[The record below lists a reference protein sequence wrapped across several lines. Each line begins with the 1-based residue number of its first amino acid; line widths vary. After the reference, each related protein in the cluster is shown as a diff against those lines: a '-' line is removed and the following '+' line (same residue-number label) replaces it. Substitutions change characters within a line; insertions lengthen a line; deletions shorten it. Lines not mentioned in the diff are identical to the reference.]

1 MFDLVIRN
9 GTVIDGTG
17 IPGRVADVAVSEG
30 RIVAVGEVTE
40 QGENEIDASGLIVAP
55 GFVDVH
61 THFDAQVFWDTTLS
75 PSPLHGVTTVISGNC
90 GFTIA
95 PLEAEHGDYMMEMLA
110 RVEGMPLTSLQ
121 EGVPWNWRT
130 FGEYLDAIDGTLMPN
145 AGFLVGHSAIRRTV
159 MGERSVGEFAS
170 EGELQSMKELLA
182 ESISAGGLGFSSS
195 WAKTHNDADGE
206 AVPSRHAS
214 ETELIELC
222 SVLRDSDAVA
232 LEFIPTIERFDNE
245 VYQLLTDMSVA
256 ADKPLNW
263 NVIFV
268 NARQADLIEEK
279 LQASDYAARQGG
291 RVIALTAPMP
301 AVSRLCFESG
311 FLLDTLHGWTEPMAL
326 PPEEKLALLSD
337 PERRKALDED
347 AQRPSAFRGVARWE
361 RLTVG
366 EVTKESL
373 KHLEGRTIGEIA
385 DETGKS
391 AWDTLCEIVVED
403 DLKTGLY
410 PPAAGDNDESWAL
423 RQALWNDERC
433 LIGASDAGAHLDFL
447 ATFNYSTY
455 LLAAA
460 RDRSLLSLESAVN
473 KLTDVP
479 ARLYGL
485 KERGRV
491 EEGWWADLVVFD
503 AAEVAPA
510 EVEVTKICLVVPGGC
525 IARPLEYITCLSM
538 VNMRFEMVALPM
550 PGLGLFFVREGTPN
564 QYPLMNDGVSGLVRR
579 GRGL

>member
-1 MFDLVIRN
+1 MFDVVIRN
-9 GTVIDGTG
+9 GLVVDGTG
-17 IPGRVADVAVSEG
+17 SPGRLADVAISDG
-30 RIVAVGEVTE
+30 RIVAVGEVSDS
-40 QGENEIDASGLIVAP
+40 GDREIDAEGFVVAP

-95 PLEAEHGDYMMEMLA
+95 PLEPEHGDYMMQMLA

-130 FGEYLDAIDGTLMPN
+130 FGEYLDAIDGSLMPN
-145 AGFLVGHSAIRRTV
+145 AGFLVGHSALRRTV

-170 EGELQSMKELLA
+170 DDELRAMKELLA
-182 ESISAGGLGFSSS
+182 ESIAAGGLGFSSS
-195 WAKTHNDADGE
+195 WAKTHNDADGD

-214 ETELIELC
+214 ETELVELC
-222 SVLRDSDAVA
+222 SVLRDTSAVA
-232 LEFIPTIERFDNE
+232 LEFIPTIERFDEE

-256 ADKPLNW
+256 ADRPLNW
-263 NVIFV
+263 NVIFA
-268 NARQADLIEEK
+268 NARQADIIEEK
-279 LQASDYAARQGG
+279 LQASDFAAEQGG

-301 AVSRLCFESG
+301 AESRLCFESG
-311 FLLDTLHGWTEPMAL
+311 FLLDTLHGWSEPMAL
-326 PPEEKLALLSD
+326 PNEEKLALLSD
-337 PERRKALDED
+337 PERRNELNED
-347 AQRPSAFRGVARWE
+347 AQKPSAFRGVARWE

-366 EVTKESL
+366 EVTKEDL
-373 KHLEGRTIGEIA
+373 KHLEGRTIGDIA
-385 DETGKS
+385 EEWGKTP
-391 AWDTLCEIVVED
+391 WEVLCEIVVED

-410 PPAAGDNDESWAL
+410 PPAAGDNEESWAL
-423 RQALWNDERC
+423 RQALWNDDRC

-460 RDRSLLSLESAVN
+460 RDRNLLSLESAVQ

-485 KERGRV
+485 KDRGRI
-491 EEGWWADLVVFD
+491 EEGWCADLVIFD
-503 AAEVAPA
+503 ADNVAPA
-510 EVEVTKICLVVPGGC
+510 EIEVREDLPGGAWRLYSEA
-525 IARPLEYITCLSM
+525 IGVHHVFINGEQAVLDGQFTDARP
-538 VNMRFEMVALPM
+538 
-550 PGLGLFFVREGTPN
+550 GT
-564 QYPLMNDGVSGLVRR
+564 LLRSGRDTEPVTAA
-579 GRGL
+579 G

>member
-1 MFDLVIRN
+1 MFDVVIRN
-9 GTVIDGTG
+9 GLVVDGTG
-17 IPGRVADVAVSEG
+17 NPGRLADVAIRDG
-30 RIVAVGEVTE
+30 RIVAVGKVS
-40 QGENEIDASGLIVAP
+40 GRGDREIDAEGFVVAP

-95 PLEAEHGDYMMEMLA
+95 PLEPEHGDYMMQMLA

-121 EGVPWNWRT
+121 QGVPWNWRT
-130 FGEYLDAIDGTLMPN
+130 FGEYLDAIDGSLMPN

-159 MGERSVGEFAS
+159 MGERSVGELAS
-170 EGELQSMKELLA
+170 DDELRAMKELLA
-182 ESISAGGLGFSSS
+182 ESIAAGGLGFSSS
-195 WAKTHNDADGE
+195 WAKTHNDADGD

-214 ETELIELC
+214 ETELVELC
-222 SVLRDSDAVA
+222 SVLRDTSAVA
-232 LEFIPTIERFDNE
+232 LEFIPTIERFDDE

-256 ADKPLNW
+256 ADRPLNW
-263 NVIFV
+263 NVIFA
-268 NARQADLIEEK
+268 NARQTDVIEEK
-279 LQASDYAARQGG
+279 LRASDFAAEQGG

-301 AVSRLCFESG
+301 AESRLCFESG
-311 FLLDTLHGWTEPMAL
+311 FLLDTLHGWSEPMAL
-326 PPEEKLALLSD
+326 PNEEKLALLSD
-337 PERRKALDED
+337 PERRNELNED
-347 AQRPSAFRGVARWE
+347 AQKPSAFRGVARWE

-366 EVTKESL
+366 EVTKEDL
-373 KHLEGRTIGEIA
+373 KHLEGRTIGDIA
-385 DETGKS
+385 EELGKTPWE
-391 AWDTLCEIVVED
+391 ALCEIVVED

-410 PPAAGDNDESWAL
+410 PPAAGDNEESWAL

-460 RDRSLLSLESAVN
+460 RDRNMLSLESAVQ

-485 KERGRV
+485 KDRGRI
-491 EEGWWADLVVFD
+491 EEGWCADLVIFD
-503 AAEVAPA
+503 ADKVAPA
-510 EVEVTKICLVVPGGC
+510 EIEVREDLPGGAWRLYSEAVGVHHVF
-525 IARPLEYITCLSM
+525 INGEQAVLDGQFTDARP
-538 VNMRFEMVALPM
+538 
-550 PGLGLFFVREGTPN
+550 GT
-564 QYPLMNDGVSGLVRR
+564 LLRSGRDTEPVTAA
-579 GRGL
+579 G

>member
-1 MFDLVIRN
+1 MFDVVIRN
-9 GTVIDGTG
+9 GLVIDGTG
-17 IPGRVADVAVSEG
+17 APGQIADVALNDG
-30 RIVAVGEVTE
+30 RIAAVGEVSE
-40 QGENEIDASGLIVAP
+40 SGAREIDAKGLVVAP
-55 GFVDVH
+55 GFVDIH

-95 PLEAEHGDYMMEMLA
+95 PLEPEHGDYMMQMLA

-121 EGVPWNWRT
+121 QGVPWNWRT
-130 FGEYLDAIDGTLMPN
+130 FGEYLDAIDGSLMPN
-145 AGFLVGHSAIRRTV
+145 AGFLVGHSALRRTV

-170 EGELQSMKELLA
+170 EDELKAMKELLA
-182 ESISAGGLGFSSS
+182 ESIEAGGLGFSSS
-195 WAKTHNDADGE
+195 WAKTHNDADGD

-214 ETELIELC
+214 QRELVELC
-222 SVLRDSDAVA
+222 AVLKDSPAVA
-232 LEFIPTIERFDNE
+232 LEFIPTIERFDDE

-279 LQASDYAARQGG
+279 LQASDFAAQQGG

-301 AVSRLCFESG
+301 AESRLSFESG
-311 FLLDTLHGWTEPMAL
+311 FLLDTLHGWLEPMAL
-326 PPEEKLALLSD
+326 SNQQKLELLSD
-337 PERRKALDED
+337 PERRNKLNED
-347 AQRPSAFRGVARWE
+347 AQKPSAFRGVARWE

-366 EVTKESL
+366 EVSKEDL
-373 KHLEGRTIGEIA
+373 KHLEGRTIGDIA
-385 DETGKS
+385 EELGKTP
-391 AWDTLCEIVVED
+391 WETLCEIVIED

-410 PPAAGDNDESWAL
+410 PPAAGDNEESWAL
-423 RQALWNDERC
+423 RQQLWNDERC

-460 RDRSLLSLESAVN
+460 RDRNLLSLESAVQ

-485 KERGRV
+485 KDRGRI
-491 EEGWWADLVVFD
+491 EDGWCADLVVFD
-503 AAEVAPA
+503 PEKVAPA
-510 EVEVTKICLVVPGGC
+510 DIEVREDLPGGAWRLYSEA
-525 IARPLEYITCLSM
+525 IGVHHVFINGEQAVLDGQFTDARP
-538 VNMRFEMVALPM
+538 
-550 PGLGLFFVREGTPN
+550 GT
-564 QYPLMNDGVSGLVRR
+564 LLRSGRDTEPVTASQ
-579 GRGL
+579 

>member
-110 RVEGMPLTSLQ
+110 RVEGMPLTSLR

-268 NARQADLIEEK
+268 NARQADFIEEK

-337 PERRKALDED
+337 PERRKALNED
-347 AQRPSAFRGVARWE
+347 AQKPSAFRGVARWE

-510 EVEVTKICLVVPGGC
+510 EVEVREDLPGGAWRLYSEAVGVHHVF
-525 IARPLEYITCLSM
+525 INGEHAVRDGGFTDARP
-538 VNMRFEMVALPM
+538 
-550 PGLGLFFVREGTPN
+550 GTLLRSGRDTEP
-564 QYPLMNDGVSGLVRR
+564 VSASR
-579 GRGL
+579 

>member
-95 PLEAEHGDYMMEMLA
+95 PLEAEHGEYMMEMLA

-159 MGERSVGEFAS
+159 MGERSVGEYAS

-222 SVLRDSDAVA
+222 SVLRDSNAVA

-337 PERRKALDED
+337 PERRKALNED
-347 AQRPSAFRGVARWE
+347 AQKPSAFRGVARWE

-423 RQALWNDERC
+423 RQALWNDDRC

-510 EVEVTKICLVVPGGC
+510 EVEVREDLPGGAWRLYSEAVGVHHVF
-525 IARPLEYITCLSM
+525 INGEHAVRDGGFTDARP
-538 VNMRFEMVALPM
+538 
-550 PGLGLFFVREGTPN
+550 GTLLRSGRDTEP
-564 QYPLMNDGVSGLVRR
+564 VSASR
-579 GRGL
+579 

>member
-1 MFDLVIRN
+1 MFDVVIRN
-9 GTVIDGTG
+9 GLVVDGTG
-17 IPGRVADVAVSEG
+17 APGRIVDVAVKDG
-30 RIVAVGEVTE
+30 RIVAVGEVSE
-40 QGENEIDASGLIVAP
+40 SGVSEVDAQGLVVAP

-95 PLEAEHGDYMMEMLA
+95 PLEPEHGDYMMQMLA

-121 EGVPWNWRT
+121 QGVPWNWRT
-130 FGEYLDAIDGTLMPN
+130 FGEYLDAIDGSLMPN
-145 AGFLVGHSAIRRTV
+145 AGFLVGHSALRRTV

-170 EGELQSMKELLA
+170 DDELQAMKDLLA
-182 ESISAGGLGFSSS
+182 ESIEAGGLGFSSS
-195 WAKTHNDADGE
+195 WAKTHNDADGD

-214 ETELIELC
+214 QRELVELC
-222 SVLRDSDAVA
+222 AVLKDTPAVA

-268 NARQADLIEEK
+268 NARQAELIEEK
-279 LQASDYAARQGG
+279 LQASNFAAQQGG

-301 AVSRLCFESG
+301 AESRLCFESG
-311 FLLDTLHGWTEPMAL
+311 FLLDTLHGWREPMAL
-326 PPEEKLALLSD
+326 SSDEKLALLSD
-337 PERRKALDED
+337 PDRRNKLNED
-347 AQRPSAFRGVARWE
+347 AQKPSAFRGVARWE

-366 EVTKESL
+366 EVSKQDL
-373 KHLEGRTIGEIA
+373 KHLEGRTIGDIA
-385 DETGKS
+385 EELGQTPWE
-391 AWDTLCEIVVED
+391 ALCEIVVED

-410 PPAAGDNDESWAL
+410 PPAAGDNEESWAL
-423 RQALWNDERC
+423 RQELWNDERC

-460 RDRSLLSLESAVN
+460 RDRDLLTLESAVQ

-485 KERGRV
+485 KDRGRI
-491 EEGWWADLVVFD
+491 EEGWCADLVIFD
-503 AAEVAPA
+503 PEKVAPA
-510 EVEVTKICLVVPGGC
+510 EIEVREDLPGGAWRLYSEA
-525 IARPLEYITCLSM
+525 IGVHHVFINGEQAVRDGQFTDARP
-538 VNMRFEMVALPM
+538 
-550 PGLGLFFVREGTPN
+550 GT
-564 QYPLMNDGVSGLVRR
+564 LLRSGRDTDPVTASK
-579 GRGL
+579 

>member
-1 MFDLVIRN
+1 MFDVVIRN
-9 GTVIDGTG
+9 GLVIDGTG
-17 IPGRVADVAVSEG
+17 APGQIADVALNDG
-30 RIVAVGEVTE
+30 RIAAVGEVSE
-40 QGENEIDASGLIVAP
+40 SGAREIDAKGLVVAP
-55 GFVDVH
+55 GFVDIH

-95 PLEAEHGDYMMEMLA
+95 PLEPEHGDYMMQMLA

-121 EGVPWNWRT
+121 QGVPWNWRT
-130 FGEYLDAIDGTLMPN
+130 FGEYLDAIDGSLMPN
-145 AGFLVGHSAIRRTV
+145 AGFLVGHSALRRTV

-170 EGELQSMKELLA
+170 EDELKAMKELLA
-182 ESISAGGLGFSSS
+182 ESIEAGGLGFSSS
-195 WAKTHNDADGE
+195 WAKTHNDADGD

-214 ETELIELC
+214 QRELVELC
-222 SVLRDSDAVA
+222 AVLKDSPAVA
-232 LEFIPTIERFDNE
+232 LEFIPTIERFDDE

-279 LQASDYAARQGG
+279 LQASDFAAQQGG

-301 AVSRLCFESG
+301 AESRLSFESG
-311 FLLDTLHGWTEPMAL
+311 FLLDTLHGWLEPMAL
-326 PPEEKLALLSD
+326 SNQQKLELLSD
-337 PERRKALDED
+337 PERRNKLNED
-347 AQRPSAFRGVARWE
+347 AQKPSAFRGVARWE

-366 EVTKESL
+366 EVSKEDL
-373 KHLEGRTIGEIA
+373 KHLEGRTIGDIA
-385 DETGKS
+385 EELGKTP
-391 AWDTLCEIVVED
+391 WETLCEIVVED

-410 PPAAGDNDESWAL
+410 PPAAGDNEESWAL
-423 RQALWNDERC
+423 RQQLWNDERC

-460 RDRSLLSLESAVN
+460 RDRNLLSLESAVQ

-485 KERGRV
+485 KDRGRI
-491 EEGWWADLVVFD
+491 EDGWCADLVVFD
-503 AAEVAPA
+503 PDKVAPA
-510 EVEVTKICLVVPGGC
+510 DIEVREDLPGGAWRLYSEA
-525 IARPLEYITCLSM
+525 IGVHHVFINGEQAVLDGQFTDARP
-538 VNMRFEMVALPM
+538 
-550 PGLGLFFVREGTPN
+550 GT
-564 QYPLMNDGVSGLVRR
+564 LLRSGRDTEPVTASQ
-579 GRGL
+579 

>member
-17 IPGRVADVAVSEG
+17 NPGRIADVALRDG
-30 RIVAVGEVTE
+30 RILTVGAVTE
-40 QGENEIDASGLIVAP
+40 QCENEIDATGLVVAP

-95 PLEAEHGDYMMEMLA
+95 PLEPEHGDYMMQMLA

-121 EGVPWNWRT
+121 EGVPWDWRT
-130 FGEYLDAIDGTLMPN
+130 FGEYLDSIDGTLMPN
-145 AGFLVGHSAIRRTV
+145 AGFLVGHSALRRTV

-170 EGELQSMKELLA
+170 DDELQAMKQLLA

-214 ETELIELC
+214 QKELIELC

-232 LEFIPTIERFDNE
+232 LEFIPTIERFDDE

-263 NVIFV
+263 NVIFA

-279 LQASDYAARQGG
+279 LQASDFAARQGG

-311 FLLDTLHGWTEPMAL
+311 FLLDTLHGWGEPMAL
-326 PPEEKLALLSD
+326 PNEEKMALLSD
-337 PERRKALDED
+337 PEQRRKLNED
-347 AQRPSAFRGVARWE
+347 AQKPSAFRGVARWE

-366 EVTKESL
+366 EVTKEGL
-373 KHLEGRTIGEIA
+373 KHLEGQTIGDIA
-385 DETGKS
+385 ERTGNTP
-391 AWDTLCEIVVED
+391 WDTLCEIVVED
-403 DLKTGLY
+403 GLKTGLY

-423 RQALWNDERC
+423 RQALWNDDRC

-460 RDRSLLSLESAVN
+460 RDRDLLSLESAVN

-485 KERGRV
+485 KDRGRI
-491 EEGWWADLVVFD
+491 EEGWWADLVIFD

-510 EVEVTKICLVVPGGC
+510 EVEVREDLPGGAWRLYSEAVGVHHVF
-525 IARPLEYITCLSM
+525 INGEHAVRNGEFTDARPG
-538 VNMRFEMVALPM
+538 ALLRS
-550 PGLGLFFVREGTPN
+550 GRDTER
-564 QYPLMNDGVSGLVRR
+564 VSATA
-579 GRGL
+579 

>member
-17 IPGRVADVAVSEG
+17 IPGRVADVAISEG

-121 EGVPWNWRT
+121 EGVPWNWRS

-347 AQRPSAFRGVARWE
+347 AQKPSAFRGVARWE

-510 EVEVTKICLVVPGGC
+510 EVEVREDLPGGAWRLYSEAVGVHHVF
-525 IARPLEYITCLSM
+525 INGEHAVRDGGFTDARP
-538 VNMRFEMVALPM
+538 
-550 PGLGLFFVREGTPN
+550 GTLLRSGRDTEP
-564 QYPLMNDGVSGLVRR
+564 VSASG
-579 GRGL
+579 

>member
-1 MFDLVIRN
+1 MFDVVIRN
-9 GTVIDGTG
+9 GLVIDGTG
-17 IPGRVADVAVSEG
+17 APGQIADVALNDG
-30 RIVAVGEVTE
+30 RIAAVGEVSE
-40 QGENEIDASGLIVAP
+40 SGAREIDAKGLVVAP
-55 GFVDVH
+55 GFVDIH

-95 PLEAEHGDYMMEMLA
+95 PLEPEHGDYMMQMLA

-121 EGVPWNWRT
+121 QGVPWNWRT
-130 FGEYLDAIDGTLMPN
+130 FGEYLDAIDGSLMPN
-145 AGFLVGHSAIRRTV
+145 AGFLVGHSALRRTV

-170 EGELQSMKELLA
+170 EDELKAMKELLA
-182 ESISAGGLGFSSS
+182 ESIEAGGLGFSSS
-195 WAKTHNDADGE
+195 WAKTHNDADGD

-214 ETELIELC
+214 QRELVELC
-222 SVLRDSDAVA
+222 AVLKDSPAVA
-232 LEFIPTIERFDNE
+232 LEFIPTIERFDDE

-279 LQASDYAARQGG
+279 LQASDFAAQQGG

-301 AVSRLCFESG
+301 AESRLSFESG
-311 FLLDTLHGWTEPMAL
+311 FLLDTLHGWLEPMAL
-326 PPEEKLALLSD
+326 SNQQKLELLSD
-337 PERRKALDED
+337 PERRNKLNED
-347 AQRPSAFRGVARWE
+347 AQKPSAFRGVARWE

-366 EVTKESL
+366 EVSKQDL
-373 KHLEGRTIGEIA
+373 KHLEGRTIGDIA
-385 DETGKS
+385 EELGKTP
-391 AWDTLCEIVVED
+391 WETLCEIVVED

-410 PPAAGDNDESWAL
+410 PPAAGDNEESWAL
-423 RQALWNDERC
+423 RQQLWNDERC

-460 RDRSLLSLESAVN
+460 RDRNLLSLESAVQ

-485 KERGRV
+485 KDRGRI
-491 EEGWWADLVVFD
+491 EDGWCADLVVFD
-503 AAEVAPA
+503 PDKIAPA
-510 EVEVTKICLVVPGGC
+510 DIEVREDLPGGAWRLYSEA
-525 IARPLEYITCLSM
+525 IGVHHVFINGEQAVLDGQFTDARP
-538 VNMRFEMVALPM
+538 
-550 PGLGLFFVREGTPN
+550 GT
-564 QYPLMNDGVSGLVRR
+564 LLRSGRDTEPVTASQ
-579 GRGL
+579 

>member
-1 MFDLVIRN
+1 MFDVVIRN
-9 GTVIDGTG
+9 GLVVDGTG
-17 IPGRVADVAVSEG
+17 TPGQMVDVAIKDG
-30 RIVAVGEVTE
+30 RIAAVGEVSE
-40 QGENEIDASGLIVAP
+40 SGVHEIDAKGLVVAP

-95 PLEAEHGDYMMEMLA
+95 PLEPEHGDYMMQMLA

-121 EGVPWNWRT
+121 QGVPWNWRT
-130 FGEYLDAIDGTLMPN
+130 FGEYLDAIDGSLMPN
-145 AGFLVGHSAIRRTV
+145 AGFLVGHSALRRTV

-170 EGELQSMKELLA
+170 DDELQAMKDLLA
-182 ESISAGGLGFSSS
+182 ESIEAGGLGFSSS
-195 WAKTHNDADGE
+195 WAKTHNDADGD

-214 ETELIELC
+214 QRELVELC
-222 SVLRDSDAVA
+222 AVLKDTPAVA

-268 NARQADLIEEK
+268 NARQAELIEEK
-279 LQASDYAARQGG
+279 LQASNFAAQQGG

-301 AVSRLCFESG
+301 AESRLCFESG

-326 PPEEKLALLSD
+326 SSDEKLALLSD
-337 PERRKALDED
+337 PDRRNKLNED
-347 AQRPSAFRGVARWE
+347 AQKPSAFRGVARWE

-366 EVTKESL
+366 EVSKQDL
-373 KHLEGRTIGEIA
+373 KHLEGRTIGDIA
-385 DETGKS
+385 EELGQTPWE
-391 AWDTLCEIVVED
+391 ALCEIVVED

-410 PPAAGDNDESWAL
+410 PPAAGDNEESWAL
-423 RQALWNDERC
+423 RQELWNDERC

-460 RDRSLLSLESAVN
+460 RDRELLTLESAVQ

-485 KERGRV
+485 KDRGRI
-491 EEGWWADLVVFD
+491 EEGWCADLVVFD
-503 AAEVAPA
+503 PEEVAPA
-510 EVEVTKICLVVPGGC
+510 EIEVREDLPGGAWRLYSEA
-525 IARPLEYITCLSM
+525 IGVHHVFINGEQAVRDGQFTDARP
-538 VNMRFEMVALPM
+538 
-550 PGLGLFFVREGTPN
+550 GT
-564 QYPLMNDGVSGLVRR
+564 LLRSGRDTDPVTASK
-579 GRGL
+579 

>member
-17 IPGRVADVAVSEG
+17 NPGRIADVALRDG
-30 RIVAVGEVTE
+30 RILTVGAVTE
-40 QGENEIDASGLIVAP
+40 RCENEIDATGLVVAP

-95 PLEAEHGDYMMEMLA
+95 PLEPEHGDYMMQMLA

-121 EGVPWNWRT
+121 EGVPWDWRT
-130 FGEYLDAIDGTLMPN
+130 FGEYLDSIDGTLMPN
-145 AGFLVGHSAIRRTV
+145 AGFLVGHSALRRTV

-170 EGELQSMKELLA
+170 DDELQAMKQLLA

-214 ETELIELC
+214 QKELIELC

-232 LEFIPTIERFDNE
+232 LEFIPTIERFDDE

-263 NVIFV
+263 NVIFA

-279 LQASDYAARQGG
+279 LQASDFAARQGG

-311 FLLDTLHGWTEPMAL
+311 FLLDTLHGWGEPMAL
-326 PPEEKLALLSD
+326 PNEEKLALLSD
-337 PERRKALDED
+337 PEQRRKLNED
-347 AQRPSAFRGVARWE
+347 AQKPSAFRGVARWE

-366 EVTKESL
+366 EVTKEGL
-373 KHLEGRTIGEIA
+373 KHLEGQTIGDIA
-385 DETGKS
+385 EQTGNTP
-391 AWDTLCEIVVED
+391 WDTLCEIVVED
-403 DLKTGLY
+403 GLKTGLY

-423 RQALWNDERC
+423 RQALWNDDRC

-460 RDRSLLSLESAVN
+460 RDRDLLSLESAVN

-485 KERGRV
+485 KDRGRI
-491 EEGWWADLVVFD
+491 EEGWWADLVIFD

-510 EVEVTKICLVVPGGC
+510 EVEVREDLPGGAWRLYSEAVGVHHVF
-525 IARPLEYITCLSM
+525 INGEHAVRNGEFTDARPG
-538 VNMRFEMVALPM
+538 ALLRS
-550 PGLGLFFVREGTPN
+550 GRDTER
-564 QYPLMNDGVSGLVRR
+564 VSATA
-579 GRGL
+579 

>member
-1 MFDLVIRN
+1 MFDVVIRN
-9 GTVIDGTG
+9 GLVVDGTG
-17 IPGRVADVAVSEG
+17 APGRLADVAVQDG
-30 RIVAVGEVTE
+30 RIVAIGEVSE
-40 QGENEIDASGLIVAP
+40 SGAQEIDAQGLVVAP

-95 PLEAEHGDYMMEMLA
+95 PLEPEHGDYMMQMLA
-110 RVEGMPLTSLQ
+110 RVEGMPLSSLQ
-121 EGVPWNWRT
+121 QGVPWNWRT
-130 FGEYLDAIDGTLMPN
+130 FGEYLDAIDGSLMPN
-145 AGFLVGHSAIRRTV
+145 AGFLVGHSALRRTV

-170 EGELQSMKELLA
+170 DDELQAMKELLA
-182 ESISAGGLGFSSS
+182 ESIEAGGLGFSSS
-195 WAKTHNDADGE
+195 WAKTHNDADGD

-214 ETELIELC
+214 EKELVELC
-222 SVLRDSDAVA
+222 AVLKDTPAVA
-232 LEFIPTIERFDNE
+232 LEFIPTIERFDDE

-256 ADKPLNW
+256 ADRPLNW

-279 LQASDYAARQGG
+279 LKASDFASQQGG

-301 AVSRLCFESG
+301 AESRLCFESG

-326 PPEEKLALLSD
+326 SNDEKLLLLSD
-337 PERRKALDED
+337 PERRNKLNED
-347 AQRPSAFRGVARWE
+347 AQKPSAFRGVARWE

-366 EVTKESL
+366 EVFKEDL
-373 KHLEGRTIGEIA
+373 KHLEGQTIGDIA
-385 DETGKS
+385 EELGKTPWE
-391 AWDTLCEIVVED
+391 ALCEIVVED
-403 DLKTGLY
+403 ELKTGLY
-410 PPAAGDNDESWAL
+410 PPAAGDNEESWAL
-423 RQALWNDERC
+423 RQELWNDERC

-460 RDRSLLSLESAVN
+460 RDRDLLTLESAVQ

-485 KERGRV
+485 KDRGRI
-491 EEGWWADLVVFD
+491 EDGWCADLVIFD
-503 AAEVAPA
+503 PETVAPA
-510 EVEVTKICLVVPGGC
+510 EIEVREDLPGGSWRLYSEAVGVHHVF
-525 IARPLEYITCLSM
+525 INGEQAVLDGQFTDARP
-538 VNMRFEMVALPM
+538 
-550 PGLGLFFVREGTPN
+550 GT
-564 QYPLMNDGVSGLVRR
+564 LLRSGRDTDPVTASK
-579 GRGL
+579 

>member
-1 MFDLVIRN
+1 MFDVVIRN
-9 GTVIDGTG
+9 GLVVDGTG
-17 IPGRVADVAVSEG
+17 APGRLADVAVQDG
-30 RIVAVGEVTE
+30 RIVAIGEVSE
-40 QGENEIDASGLIVAP
+40 SGAQEIDAQGLVVAP

-95 PLEAEHGDYMMEMLA
+95 PLEPEHGDYMMQMLA
-110 RVEGMPLTSLQ
+110 RVEGMPLSSLQ
-121 EGVPWNWRT
+121 QGVPWNWRT
-130 FGEYLDAIDGTLMPN
+130 FGEYLDAIDGSLMPN
-145 AGFLVGHSAIRRTV
+145 AGFLVGHSALRRTV

-170 EGELQSMKELLA
+170 DDELQAMKELLA
-182 ESISAGGLGFSSS
+182 ESIEAGGLGFSSS
-195 WAKTHNDADGE
+195 WAKTHNDADGD

-214 ETELIELC
+214 EKELVELC
-222 SVLRDSDAVA
+222 AVLKDTPAVA
-232 LEFIPTIERFDNE
+232 LEFIPTIERFDDE

-256 ADKPLNW
+256 ADRPLNW

-279 LQASDYAARQGG
+279 LKASDFASQQGG

-301 AVSRLCFESG
+301 AESRLCFESG

-326 PPEEKLALLSD
+326 SNDEKLLLLSD
-337 PERRKALDED
+337 PERRNKLNED
-347 AQRPSAFRGVARWE
+347 AQKPSAFRGVARWE

-366 EVTKESL
+366 EVFKEDL
-373 KHLEGRTIGEIA
+373 KHLEGRTIGDIA
-385 DETGKS
+385 EELGKTPWE
-391 AWDTLCEIVVED
+391 ALCEIVVED
-403 DLKTGLY
+403 ELKTGLY

-423 RQALWNDERC
+423 RQELWNDERC

-460 RDRSLLSLESAVN
+460 RDRDLLTLESAVQ

-485 KERGRV
+485 KDRGRI
-491 EEGWWADLVVFD
+491 EDGWCADLVIFD
-503 AAEVAPA
+503 PETVAPA
-510 EVEVTKICLVVPGGC
+510 EIEVREDLPGGSWRLYSEAVGVHHVF
-525 IARPLEYITCLSM
+525 INGEQAVLDGQFTDARP
-538 VNMRFEMVALPM
+538 
-550 PGLGLFFVREGTPN
+550 GT
-564 QYPLMNDGVSGLVRR
+564 LLRSGRDTDPVTASK
-579 GRGL
+579 

>member
-1 MFDLVIRN
+1 
-9 GTVIDGTG
+9 
-17 IPGRVADVAVSEG
+17 
-30 RIVAVGEVTE
+30 
-40 QGENEIDASGLIVAP
+40 
-55 GFVDVH
+55 
-61 THFDAQVFWDTTLS
+61 
-75 PSPLHGVTTVISGNC
+75 
-90 GFTIA
+90 
-95 PLEAEHGDYMMEMLA
+95 
-110 RVEGMPLTSLQ
+110 
-121 EGVPWNWRT
+121 
-130 FGEYLDAIDGTLMPN
+130 
-145 AGFLVGHSAIRRTV
+145 

-347 AQRPSAFRGVARWE
+347 AQKPSAFRGVARWE

-433 LIGASDAGAHLDFL
+433 LIAVSYTHLTL
-447 ATFNYSTY
+447 PT
-455 LLAAA
+455 
-460 RDRSLLSLESAVN
+460 
-473 KLTDVP
+473 
-479 ARLYGL
+479 
-485 KERGRV
+485 
-491 EEGWWADLVVFD
+491 
-503 AAEVAPA
+503 
-510 EVEVTKICLVVPGGC
+510 ICSV
-525 IARPLEYITCLSM
+525 
-538 VNMRFEMVALPM
+538 
-550 PGLGLFFVREGTPN
+550 
-564 QYPLMNDGVSGLVRR
+564 
-579 GRGL
+579 

>member
-1 MFDLVIRN
+1 MFDVVIRN
-9 GTVIDGTG
+9 GLVVDGTG
-17 IPGRVADVAVSEG
+17 APGRIVDVAVKDG
-30 RIVAVGEVTE
+30 RIVAVGEVSE
-40 QGENEIDASGLIVAP
+40 SGVSEVDAQGLVVAP

-95 PLEAEHGDYMMEMLA
+95 PLEPEHGDYMMQMLA

-121 EGVPWNWRT
+121 QGVPWNWRT
-130 FGEYLDAIDGTLMPN
+130 FGEYLDAIDGSLMPN
-145 AGFLVGHSAIRRTV
+145 AGFLVGHSALRRTV

-170 EGELQSMKELLA
+170 DDELQAMKDLLA
-182 ESISAGGLGFSSS
+182 ESIEAGGLGFSSS
-195 WAKTHNDADGE
+195 WAKTHNDADGD

-214 ETELIELC
+214 QRELVELC
-222 SVLRDSDAVA
+222 AVLKDTPAVA

-268 NARQADLIEEK
+268 NARQAELIEEK
-279 LQASDYAARQGG
+279 LQASNFAAQQGG

-301 AVSRLCFESG
+301 AESRLCFESG

-326 PPEEKLALLSD
+326 SSDEKLALLSD
-337 PERRKALDED
+337 PDRRNKLNED
-347 AQRPSAFRGVARWE
+347 AQKPSAFRGVARWE

-366 EVTKESL
+366 EVSKQDL
-373 KHLEGRTIGEIA
+373 KHLEGRTIGDIA
-385 DETGKS
+385 EELGQTPWE
-391 AWDTLCEIVVED
+391 ALCEIVVED

-410 PPAAGDNDESWAL
+410 PPAAGDNEESWAL
-423 RQALWNDERC
+423 RQELWNDERC

-460 RDRSLLSLESAVN
+460 RDRDLLTLESAVQ

-485 KERGRV
+485 KDRGRI
-491 EEGWWADLVVFD
+491 EEGWCADLVVFD
-503 AAEVAPA
+503 PEKVAPA
-510 EVEVTKICLVVPGGC
+510 EIEVREDLPGGAWRLYSEA
-525 IARPLEYITCLSM
+525 IGVHHVFINGEQAVRDGQFTDARP
-538 VNMRFEMVALPM
+538 
-550 PGLGLFFVREGTPN
+550 GT
-564 QYPLMNDGVSGLVRR
+564 LLRSGRDTDPVTASI
-579 GRGL
+579 

>member
-1 MFDLVIRN
+1 MFDVVIRN
-9 GTVIDGTG
+9 GLVIDGTG
-17 IPGRVADVAVSEG
+17 APGQIADVALNDG
-30 RIVAVGEVTE
+30 RIAAVGEVSE
-40 QGENEIDASGLIVAP
+40 SGAREIDAKGLVVAP
-55 GFVDVH
+55 GFVDIH

-95 PLEAEHGDYMMEMLA
+95 PLEPEHGDYMMQMLA

-121 EGVPWNWRT
+121 QGVPWNWRT
-130 FGEYLDAIDGTLMPN
+130 FGEYLDAIDGSLMPN
-145 AGFLVGHSAIRRTV
+145 AGFLVGHSALRRTV

-170 EGELQSMKELLA
+170 EDELKAMKELLA
-182 ESISAGGLGFSSS
+182 ESIEAGGLGFSSS
-195 WAKTHNDADGE
+195 WAKTHNDADGD

-214 ETELIELC
+214 QRELVEQC
-222 SVLRDSDAVA
+222 AVLKGSPAVA
-232 LEFIPTIERFDNE
+232 LEFIPTIERFDDE

-279 LQASDYAARQGG
+279 LQASDFAAQQGG

-301 AVSRLCFESG
+301 AESRLSFESG
-311 FLLDTLHGWTEPMAL
+311 FLLDTLHGWLEPMAL
-326 PPEEKLALLSD
+326 SNQQKLELLSD
-337 PERRKALDED
+337 PERRNKLNED
-347 AQRPSAFRGVARWE
+347 AQKPSAFRGVARWE

-366 EVTKESL
+366 EVSKEDL
-373 KHLEGRTIGEIA
+373 KHLEGRTIGDIA
-385 DETGKS
+385 EELGKTP
-391 AWDTLCEIVVED
+391 WETLCEIVVED

-410 PPAAGDNDESWAL
+410 PPAAGDNEESWAL
-423 RQALWNDERC
+423 RQQLWNDERC

-460 RDRSLLSLESAVN
+460 RDRNLLSLESAVQ

-485 KERGRV
+485 KDRGRI
-491 EEGWWADLVVFD
+491 EDGWCADLVVFD
-503 AAEVAPA
+503 PDKVAPA
-510 EVEVTKICLVVPGGC
+510 DIEVREDLPGGAWRLYSQA
-525 IARPLEYITCLSM
+525 IGVHHVFINGEQAVLDGQFTDARP
-538 VNMRFEMVALPM
+538 
-550 PGLGLFFVREGTPN
+550 GT
-564 QYPLMNDGVSGLVRR
+564 LLRSGRDTEPVTASQ
-579 GRGL
+579 